1 MHPSAIGF
9 TEEVVAQNDV
19 AQARAPQTSQSRDG
33 PALDAP
39 ATVKAPALYSP
50 SVGPCRST
58 GVGEGKGATSRRSA
72 TTHND
77 LGFVLSVRCVSQA
90 GLATVVLQQ
99 PPKRADEVHL
109 VGMCVEVR
117 VAGPLLVSERLE
129 LGADEL
135 SSNDAVPA
143 GLEVTKRPLLVS
155 PRDGDAVLA
164 DAPNPSRPRAEGAG
178 QMGTRVPTLKVGR
191 LIRFGLAEIRRW
203 IEEQRRPPPG
213 EA

>member
-1 MHPSAIGF
+1 M
-9 TEEVVAQNDV
+9 
-19 AQARAPQTSQSRDG
+19 
-33 PALDAP
+33 
-39 ATVKAPALYSP
+39 
-50 SVGPCRST
+50 
-58 GVGEGKGATSRRSA
+58 
-72 TTHND
+72 
-77 LGFVLSVRCVSQA
+77 
-90 GLATVVLQQ
+90 ATVVLQQ
-99 PPKRADEVHL
+99 PPKRAAEVHL

-178 QMGTRVPTLKVGR
+178 QMGTRVPTVKVG
-191 LIRFGLAEIRRW
+191 G
-203 IEEQRRPPPG
+203 
-213 EA
+213 